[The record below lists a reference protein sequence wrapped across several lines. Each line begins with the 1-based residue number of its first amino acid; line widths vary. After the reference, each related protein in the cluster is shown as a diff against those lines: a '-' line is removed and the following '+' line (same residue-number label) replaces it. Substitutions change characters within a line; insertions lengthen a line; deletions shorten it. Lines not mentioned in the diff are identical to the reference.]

1 MALGG
6 AERAQGGF
14 TLLEMFVVISIIA
27 IALGLLVPA
36 LGTGSGRVL
45 EGDAR
50 EFLAQLENA
59 RQIALAERTRTRVVI
74 PVTATGSNAFGPDLA
89 LRAYTIVSFNRAAGT
104 WKQRGKWRRLP
115 ASVAFRSPL
124 PTASPA
130 PFIDTNTE
138 ESIIETRSTADTPID
153 NSPSGTADTKTLTGA
168 YVEFRSNGA
177 TSLNPNDKQSVIVL
191 ADGFI
196 NPSGAFVPKN
206 RRLFYEIGID
216 PLTGSARF
224 LQ

>member
-1 MALGG
+1 MTLGPADG
-6 AERAQGGF
+6 SRGGF

-74 PVTATGSNAFGPDLA
+74 PVSASGSNAFGPDLA
-89 LRAYTIVSFNRAAGT
+89 LRAYSIVSFNRSAGT
-104 WKQRGKWRRLP
+104 WKQRGKWHRLP
-115 ASVAFRSPL
+115 TSIAFRAPL

-130 PFIDTNTE
+130 PFIDTTTE
-138 ESIIETRSTADTPID
+138 ESIVETRSTATTPID
-153 NSPSGTADTKTLTGA
+153 NSASGTADTKTPTGA
-168 YVEFRSNGA
+168 FIEFGANGS
-177 TSLNPNDKQSVIVL
+177 TSLDPNDKQAVVVI
-191 ADGFI
+191 ADGFV
-196 NPSGAFVPKN
+196 NAAGAFVPKN
-206 RRLFYEIGID
+206 RGLFYEVAID

-224 LQ
+224 E

>member
-1 MALGG
+1 
-6 AERAQGGF
+6 
-14 TLLEMFVVISIIA
+14 MFVVISIIA

-74 PVTATGSNAFGPDLA
+74 PVNSAGSSAFGSDLA
-89 LRAYTIVSFNRAAGT
+89 LRAYTIVSFNRSAGT
-104 WKQRGKWRRLP
+104 WKQRGKWHRLP
-115 ASVAFRSPL
+115 GSVAFRTPL

-138 ESIIETRSTADTPID
+138 ESILETRNTAETRID
-153 NSPSGTADTKTLTGA
+153 NTPSGTAATETLTGA
-168 YVEFRSNGA
+168 FIEYLSNGA
-177 TSLNPNDKQSVIVL
+177 TSLDPNDRRSVVVL
-191 ADGFI
+191 ADGFV
-196 NPSGAFVPKN
+196 NAAGAFVPKN
-206 RRLFYEIGID
+206 RGLYYEVAID

-224 LQ
+224 Q